1 MGDGM
6 TGEFRLQVGHLTK
19 NYRTTPDSPDI
30 LSDLN
35 LAVEEGEFLCILGPS
50 GCGKTTLIRCSAGL
64 EDYEGSIMVDDNP
77 VTRPGPD
84 RMMVFQDYNQL
95 FPWKTVLK
103 NVQYPMSINGIRDK
117 NELRDRA
124 MEKLKMVN
132 LQDYADYYPHQLS
145 GGMKQRVAIARGL
158 VMNPKILLMD
168 EPFAALDA
176 MTRNRL
182 QVELRNIKEKENLTV
197 IFITH
202 NIQESIVLGDRIIM
216 MDKGGRIKLDEPNTI
231 PKPVTPDSEG
241 YGAMWRLFEDALDDA
256 SMMSSSQLTD

>member
-1 MGDGM
+1 MS
-6 TGEFRLQVGHLTK
+6 TPRLKVEHLIK
-19 NYRTTPDSPDI
+19 NYRTSPDSVNTLD
-30 LSDLN
+30 DLD
-35 LAVEEGEFLCILGPS
+35 LTVEEGEFLCILGPS
-50 GCGKTTLIRCSAGL
+50 GCGKTTLLRCIAGL
-64 EDYEGSIMVDDNP
+64 EDYEGSIQINGESVSG
-77 VTRPGPD
+77 PGPD

-103 NVQYPMSINGIRDK
+103 NVEYPMFVNGIRDK
-117 NELRDRA
+117 KELR
-124 MEKLKMVN
+124 EKAEERLRMVS

-158 VMNPKILLMD
+158 VVNPQILLMD

-182 QVELRNIKEKENLTV
+182 QAELRRIKEDENLTV

-216 MDKGGRIKLDEPNTI
+216 MDRGGRIKLDEKNTI

-241 YGAMWRLFEDALDDA
+241 YGAMWRLFEDALGDESITA
-256 SMMSSSQLTD
+256 GAAE

>member
-1 MGDGM
+1 MGDGVM
-6 TGEFRLQVGHLTK
+6 SAVRLQVENLTK
-19 NYRTTPDSPDI
+19 NYRTTPDSADI
-30 LSDLN
+30 LSKLK
-35 LAVEEGEFLCILGPS
+35 LTVEEGEFLCILGPS
-50 GCGKTTLIRCSAGL
+50 GCGKTTLVRCIAGL
-64 EDYEGSIMVDDNP
+64 EDYEGSILVDGSP
-77 VTRPGPD
+77 VSGPGPD

-103 NVQYPMSINGIRDK
+103 NIQYPMIINGVRDK
-117 NELRDRA
+117 AELRERA
-124 MEKLKMVN
+124 EEKLRMVN
-132 LQDYADYYPHQLS
+132 LQEYANYYPHQLS

-182 QVELRNIKEKENLTV
+182 QAELRNIKVKENLTV

-216 MDKGGRIKLDEPNTI
+216 MDKGGRIKLDERNPI

-241 YGAMWRLFEDALDDA
+241 YGAMWRLFEDALGDA
-256 SMMSSSQLTD
+256 SIVGTELR

>member
-1 MGDGM
+1 MGDGVM
-6 TGEFRLQVGHLTK
+6 STVRLQVEHLTK
-19 NYRTTPDSPDI
+19 NYRTTPDSADI
-30 LSDLN
+30 LSNLDLT
-35 LAVEEGEFLCILGPS
+35 VEEGEFLCILGPS
-50 GCGKTTLIRCSAGL
+50 GCGKTTLVRCIAGL
-64 EDYEGSIMVDDNP
+64 EEFEGNILVDGAP
-77 VTRPGPD
+77 VSGPGPD

-103 NVQYPMSINGIRDK
+103 NVQYPMVINGVRNK
-117 NELRDRA
+117 AELRERA
-124 MEKLKMVN
+124 EAKLRMVN
-132 LQDYADYYPHQLS
+132 LQEYEDYYPHQLS

-202 NIQESIVLGDRIIM
+202 NIQESIVLGDRIMM
-216 MDKGGRIKLDEPNTI
+216 MDKGGRIKLDKRNPI

-241 YGAMWRLFEDALDDA
+241 YGAMWRLFEDALGDA
-256 SMMSSSQLTD
+256 SMIGNGLQ

>member
-1 MGDGM
+1 MNHV
-6 TGEFRLQVGHLTK
+6 RLQVERLTK
-19 NYRTTPDSPDI
+19 NYRTSPDSADI
-30 LSDLN
+30 LSNLDLS
-35 LAVEEGEFLCILGPS
+35 VPEGEFLCILGPS
-50 GCGKTTLIRCSAGL
+50 GCGKTTLVRCIAGL
-64 EDYEGSIMVDDNP
+64 EDYEGTIRVDGNT
-77 VTRPGPD
+77 VTGPGPD

-103 NVQYPMSINGIRDK
+103 NVQYPMKISGIRDK
-117 NELRDRA
+117 KELRSRA
-124 MEKLKMVN
+124 EEKLRMVN

-158 VMNPKILLMD
+158 VMNPGILLMD

-182 QVELRNIKEKENLTV
+182 QAELRRIKEEENLTV

-216 MDKGGRIKLDEPNTI
+216 MDKGGRIKLDERNTI
-231 PKPVTPDSEG
+231 PKPVSPDSEG
-241 YGAMWRLFEDALDDA
+241 YGAMSRLFEDALGDTGA
-256 SMMSSSQLTD
+256 EG